1 MQNLSV
7 VESLA
12 DTDIPHCEP
21 PKDLAA
27 EAGGVSLGGSGCNC
41 NERTSNEE
49 IVNLEAM
56 QQSLPVMNSKEGSCE
71 GFSESSFSTSEPS
84 GSWGDF
90 EGFKEPLDKP
100 EFSCNLEVLVKSAEG
115 SGGDEDHSYEEI
127 FKLGFPGVFVPQSR
141 ECIRSLEQVLD
152 ANNEDIWTPE
162 LLKNQFCM
170 DSGNVWRA
178 LRDFDNSPSLRH
190 PWSKS
195 HCQENLLSVLG
206 IDANQ
211 KDVSENQADIF
222 EEPNVKDN
230 EDFRIDGFSV
240 NDCKTLI
247 QTKN

>member
-12 DTDIPHCEP
+12 DADIPHCEP

-41 NERTSNEE
+41 NERRSNEE

-56 QQSLPVMNSKEGSCE
+56 QQSLPVMNSKGGSWE

-115 SGGDEDHSYEEI
+115 SGGD
-127 FKLGFPGVFVPQSR
+127 VNSR
-141 ECIRSLEQVLD
+141 SCSISAAQVC
-152 ANNEDIWTPE
+152 AE
-162 LLKNQFCM
+162 
-170 DSGNVWRA
+170 
-178 LRDFDNSPSLRH
+178 PSLWPGMQEASGSLNEVRAH
-190 PWSKS
+190 SKPRTTS
-195 HCQENLLSVLG
+195 LGVTASYTCGFASVFSAEGNAAHARAAQLPQVEQKLLLYSV
-206 IDANQ
+206 
-211 KDVSENQADIF
+211 
-222 EEPNVKDN
+222 
-230 EDFRIDGFSV
+230 
-240 NDCKTLI
+240 
-247 QTKN
+247 